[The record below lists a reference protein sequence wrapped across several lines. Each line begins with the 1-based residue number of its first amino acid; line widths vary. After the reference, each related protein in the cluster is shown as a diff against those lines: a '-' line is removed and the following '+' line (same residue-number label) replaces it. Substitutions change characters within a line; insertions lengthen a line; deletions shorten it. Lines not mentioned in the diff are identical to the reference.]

1 MKNENLI
8 YVKFEHDEAI
18 QSKKDILS
26 SEMGL
31 IKIVKIMKRYH
42 LLRMEEL
49 KLKLKLY
56 RRLKEINKDVK
67 KLQATLPRVEIPKIL
82 KKEGEEEPKKVE
94 KPQKV
99 QVYEDSLEVQLQ
111 EIQNKLK
118 SLQG

>member
-31 IKIVKIMKRYH
+31 IKVAKIMKRYH

-49 KLKLKLY
+49 KLKIKLY

-67 KLQATLPRVEIPKIL
+67 KLQTTLPKVEMPKIL
-82 KKEGEEEPKKVE
+82 KKEEEPKKIE
-94 KPQKV
+94 KPQKI
-99 QVYEDSLEVQLQ
+99 QVYDDSLELQLQ